1 MSLSKVDN
9 VTMQSETVLRAGRL
23 ARSIV
28 ALWLV
33 VLAGC
38 TGQNVVDAPSS
49 NQNGRVRYLVIHH
62 TSENFAD
69 SLAILTEPSNNP
81 VSSHYLI
88 PEPGDATYDERSLK
102 VYRLVPESRR
112 AWHAGESYWNGEE
125 ALNDHSIGIELVNRT
140 YCIERPNEDPA
151 IPDSDKLCFYPDFA
165 EGQLT
170 LLFELVAGILR
181 RHPDID
187 PTALVG
193 HADIAPD
200 RKVDPGP
207 RFPWQRLYRY
217 GFGAWYD
224 DETVVTYWDGFRKA
238 LPPVAMVQRA
248 LQEYGY
254 RIELTGMYDRQ
265 TRLVVR
271 AFQMHFRPML
281 TTGEIDAES
290 AAVLFALLEKYRPE
304 GLESLREQAPDA
316 APGANARVQDAN
328 Q

>member
-1 MSLSKVDN
+1 MTLSKVDN
-9 VTMQSETVLRAGRL
+9 VTMQFDTFLRAGRL
-23 ARSIV
+23 AGSI
-28 ALWLV
+28 AILSMV

-38 TGQNVVDAPSS
+38 GSQSLVDSPSS

-112 AWHAGESYWNGEE
+112 AWHAGKSYWNGEE
-125 ALNDHSIGIELVNRT
+125 ALNDHSIGIELVNKT

-151 IPDSDKLCFYPDFA
+151 IADPDKLCFYPDFA
-165 EGQLT
+165 EDQLS
-170 LLFELVAGILR
+170 LLFDLVVGILR

-224 DETVVTYWDGFRKA
+224 DETVMTYWDGFRKA
-238 LPPVAMVQRA
+238 PPPVAMVQRA

-254 RIELTGMYDRQ
+254 RIDLTGVYDRQ

-281 TTGEIDAES
+281 TTGIIDAES

-304 GLESLREQAPDA
+304 RLEALLEQAPNA
-316 APGANARVQDAN
+316 KAGAGGGVQDAN